1 MNRKV
6 VSNGG
11 IDSLADFFLRSDD
24 IDMNATTALSVIMMP
39 RDSNIYGTIFGG
51 IILSYIDQAAFVEA
65 RRHGVHRWV
74 TASVDRVD
82 FEQPIYIG
90 DVVRF
95 ITKTSKT
102 GTSSVVVDIKVEAE
116 RFDSGDHVLVTEAT
130 LTMVSVDAYGKAIP
144 FLGPPTVLAKDADR

>member
-1 MNRKV
+1 MIP
-6 VSNGG
+6 SMT
-11 IDSLADFFLRSDD
+11 STP
-24 IDMNATTALSVIMMP
+24 TTALSVIMMP

-51 IILSYIDQAAFVEA
+51 IILSYIDQSAFVEA

-82 FEQPIYIG
+82 FKEPVYIG

-95 ITKTSKT
+95 ITQTSKK

-116 RFDSGDHVLVTEAT
+116 RFDSGDHVIVTEAT
-130 LTMVSVDAYGKAIP
+130 LTMVSVNEHGKAIP
-144 FLGPPTVLAKDADR
+144 FSGPPTVKPKDINT

>member
-1 MNRKV
+1 MVELIR
-6 VSNGG
+6 
-11 IDSLADFFLRSDD
+11 LRTFARRAMIPS
-24 IDMNATTALSVIMMP
+24 MRSTPTTALSVIMMP

-51 IILSYIDQAAFVEA
+51 IILSYIDQSAFVEA

-82 FEQPIYIG
+82 FKEPVYIG

-95 ITKTSKT
+95 ITQTSKK

-116 RFDSGDHVLVTEAT
+116 RFDSGDHVIVTEAT
-130 LTMVSVDAYGKAIP
+130 LTMVSVNEHGKAIP
-144 FLGPPTVLAKDADR
+144 FSGPPTVKPKDINT

>member
-1 MNRKV
+1 MVELIR
-6 VSNGG
+6 
-11 IDSLADFFLRSDD
+11 LRTFARRAMIPS
-24 IDMNATTALSVIMMP
+24 MTSTPTTALSVIMMP

-51 IILSYIDQAAFVEA
+51 IILSYIDQSAFVEA

-82 FEQPIYIG
+82 FKEPVYIG

-95 ITKTSKT
+95 ITQTSKK

-116 RFDSGDHVLVTEAT
+116 RFDSGDHVIVTEAT
-130 LTMVSVDAYGKAIP
+130 LTMVSVSEHGKAIP
-144 FLGPPTVLAKDADR
+144 FSGPPTVKPKDINT

>member
-1 MNRKV
+1 MT
-6 VSNGG
+6 STP
-11 IDSLADFFLRSDD
+11 
-24 IDMNATTALSVIMMP
+24 TTALSVIMMP

-51 IILSYIDQAAFVEA
+51 IILSYIDQSAFVEA

-82 FEQPIYIG
+82 FKEPVYIG

-95 ITKTSKT
+95 ITQTSKK

-116 RFDSGDHVLVTEAT
+116 RFDSGDHVIVTEAT
-130 LTMVSVDAYGKAIP
+130 LTMVSVNEHGKAIP
-144 FLGPPTVLAKDADR
+144 FSGPPTVKPKDINT